1 MDGKY
6 EIGIKISREDARKV
20 LARLAT
26 DTDFRERLEEN
37 PVDELAELGI
47 TIPRDLLPD
56 EVTLPPMREIAHL
69 LYAGDSVLDETA
81 SPFGLLII
89 FVFGAMPVTMGRSPA
104 GDGAV

>member
-1 MDGKY
+1 V
-6 EIGIKISREDARKV
+6 S
-20 LARLAT
+20 
-26 DTDFRERLEEN
+26 
-37 PVDELAELGI
+37 
-47 TIPRDLLPD
+47 
-56 EVTLPPMREIAHL
+56 LPPMREIAHL